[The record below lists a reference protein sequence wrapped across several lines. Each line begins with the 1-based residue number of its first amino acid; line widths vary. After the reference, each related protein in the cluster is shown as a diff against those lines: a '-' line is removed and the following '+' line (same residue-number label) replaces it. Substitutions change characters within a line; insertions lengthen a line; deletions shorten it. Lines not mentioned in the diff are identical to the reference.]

1 MPRLSARQYAQRIGV
16 SGSYVSRLVREGKLP
31 VDAEG
36 RIDPDEADRILAAT
50 REPARAAMRTLPA
63 SASSKDRSTPAP
75 AIRPAFP
82 APGMGSGINLPATSD
97 LPTLLLRARTKT
109 EVEKGKLLELKAK
122 VEAGK
127 FVDADEVK
135 VAAFNKARIA
145 RDALINLASRLAPLV
160 AAREL
165 ACSQRQASKS
175 LDKLSLAITH
185 CDAEQRGRTAL
196 SQAKGGCRDRDL
208 APRHHRSGQVS

>member
-36 RIDPDEADRILAAT
+36 RIDPDEADRILAAS
-50 REPARAAMRTLPA
+50 REPARSAKRTLPA
-63 SASSKDRSTPAP
+63 SASSNDRSTPAS
-75 AIRPAFP
+75 AFRPASG
-82 APGMGSGINLPATSD
+82 APGAGSGITNLPSGSD

-135 VAAFNKARIA
+135 VAAFNKARIV
-145 RDALINLASRLAPLV
+145 RDALINIASRLAPLV
-160 AAREL
+160 AAESDERVCFDLIDREV
-165 ACSQRQASKS
+165 RQA
-175 LDKLSLAITH
+175 L
-185 CDAEQRGRTAL
+185 E
-196 SQAKGGCRDRDL
+196 DL
-208 APRHHRSGQVS
+208 AGPT

>member
-36 RIDPDEADRILAAT
+36 RIDPEEADRILAAT
-50 REPARAAMRTLPA
+50 REPARAAKRALPA
-63 SASSKDRSTPAP
+63 AASSKDRSTPAS
-75 AIRPAFP
+75 AMRPAVP
-82 APGMGSGINLPATSD
+82 APGVGGGIGNLPGGSD

-135 VAAFNKARIA
+135 VAAFNKARII
-145 RDALINLASRLAPLV
+145 RDALINIASRLAPLV
-160 AAREL
+160 AAETDERACFDLIDREV
-165 ACSQRQASKS
+165 RQA
-175 LDKLSLAITH
+175 L
-185 CDAEQRGRTAL
+185 E
-196 SQAKGGCRDRDL
+196 DL
-208 APRHHRSGQVS
+208 AGPT